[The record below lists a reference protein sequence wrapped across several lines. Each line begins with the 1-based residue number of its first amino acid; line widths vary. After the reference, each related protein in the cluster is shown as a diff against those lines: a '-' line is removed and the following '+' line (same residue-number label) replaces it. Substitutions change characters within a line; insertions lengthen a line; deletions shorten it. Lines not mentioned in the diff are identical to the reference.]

1 MAGGGAW
8 AQLHYFVNFA
18 LMVRI
23 ERSLSVS
30 GEAEEGGAEE
40 GAMTCVLEQW
50 HEGKHSVYSTL
61 LELLRV
67 LVLEK

>member
-8 AQLHYFVNFA
+8 AQSHYFVSFA

-30 GEAEEGGAEE
+30 GEAEEG
-40 GAMTCVLEQW
+40 AMTCVLEQW
-50 HEGKHSVYSTL
+50 HEVRKEHSVYSTL
-61 LELLRV
+61 LKLLRV